1 MKKRFAAIV
10 LSLCMVLALMPSA
23 AFAAEPGG
31 QVTVTIPIEITV
43 DQNGDGAPGEH
54 TVELEFSSW
63 FEDHADDVTIE
74 GDPFT
79 ISGAGPHTREVKITG
94 PADTIEEI
102 FWGLEVKLADTYEAG
117 WRNPDTQYELA
128 YLDGELEIYPSDAY
142 EPVKTCSFGSPTKK
156 AHIICM

>member
-1 MKKRFAAIV
+1 MKKRFAAIF

-43 DQNGDGAPGEH
+43 DQIGDEAPGEH

-94 PADTIEEI
+94 PADTIEED
-102 FWGLEVKLADTYEAG
+102 VYKRQT
-117 WRNPDTQYELA
+117 
-128 YLDGELEIYPSDAY
+128 
-142 EPVKTCSFGSPTKK
+142 
-156 AHIICM
+156 

>member
-43 DQNGDGAPGEH
+43 NQNGDGVPGEH

-63 FEDHADDVTIE
+63 LQDHKEDITIE
-74 GDPFT
+74 GDSFT
-79 ISGAGPHTREVKITG
+79 ISGAGKHTSEVKITG

-102 FWGLEVKLADTYEAG
+102 FQRLVGIKLADTYEAG

-128 YLDGELEIYPSDAY
+128 YLDGQLEI
-142 EPVKTCSFGSPTKK
+142 
-156 AHIICM
+156 